1 MKYLKRINENLNE
14 FDEEFVKECFI
25 EFYDDEKIYEPE
37 IYSNDDYDSVLI
49 NIPELETHDEYNV
62 EDFVN
67 MSNDLYEFYHN
78 IRNSITKVKMKYN
91 CDGDVKMSYQ
101 LNTSVKSLGKRYVE
115 IKFYKLIN

>member
-1 MKYLKRINENLNE
+1 MKYLKSINENLNI
-14 FDEEFVKECFI
+14 FNEEFVKECFI

-37 IYSNDDYDSVLI
+37 IHSDDDDYDSVLI
-49 NIPELETHDEYNV
+49 NIPELETYDEYNV

-91 CDGDVKMSYQ
+91 CDVKMLYDQ
-101 LNTSVKSLGKRYVE
+101 LNTSRDFSGKRYVE